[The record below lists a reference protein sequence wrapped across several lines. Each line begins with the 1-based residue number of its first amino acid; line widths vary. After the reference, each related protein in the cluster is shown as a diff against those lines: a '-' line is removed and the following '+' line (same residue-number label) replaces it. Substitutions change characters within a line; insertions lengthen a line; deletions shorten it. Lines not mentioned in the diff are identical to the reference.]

1 MARRN
6 LGRALGFRSGLE
18 AEIAKQLAKAGVEAE
33 YEQYV
38 IKYTIPASVH
48 KYTPDFVL
56 PNGVIIETKGRF
68 VQADRSKHLLI
79 KKTLPDYD
87 IRFIFSNSK
96 AKLYKGAKSTYGDWC
111 EKHGFLYADKQVPK
125 EWLD

>member
-18 AEIAKQLAKAGVEAE
+18 AEIAEQLARAGVGAE
-33 YEQYV
+33 YESHF
-38 IKYTIPASVH
+38 IRYTVPAKEH

-68 VQADRSKHLLI
+68 VMADRAKHLLI
-79 KKTLPDYD
+79 KKTLPEYD

-96 AKLYKGAKSTYGDWC
+96 AKLYKGAKSTYADWC
-111 EKHGFLYADKQVPK
+111 NKNGFMYADKEVPK
-125 EWLD
+125 DWLK